1 MWTKATTAVGSRF
14 ALVAVALA
22 LGVAGVRAAEPERVV
37 KAKAAL
43 AKAQAE
49 EAVVAKEHNSRDMAR
64 AATMEIVNAARATL
78 ERTKA
83 NLAAAEE
90 TLKLKTESAKNA
102 AARVAAEKDPAQMK
116 TLQAALAK
124 AEAEKAAAQKV
135 RERRATSVKAAE
147 TRLAT
152 DTPVYERALK
162 DETKVREVLNQKRRV
177 TRDASRQLVF
187 ETAIGARE
195 TIALLETEKTKLE
208 KALAA
213 AKTEADKAAATKA
226 LTEKKTAI
234 QTALAAA
241 AKAETAVKEL
251 RVTITQEGIQA
262 ALNRKNAA
270 AQAAQQKTAAAAAAA
285 AQAAAEK
292 DPLKKKALE
301 AAAAKAAAEKTAAEQ
316 AQAQANAAF
325 FQANGDAATAV
336 ITARGGLK
344 PLAPEAWDYAKARH
358 LLVRAGF
365 GGTPQ
370 QAAQLQAMGLH
381 QAVDLLVDI
390 HRLPAGNFPLEMYPP
405 ERPLPGEPRG
415 QRGGLEGQQINNLRL
430 WWAKRLVESPRPLE
444 EKMTLFWHGHFAVQ
458 YSVVQHSYTMY
469 QQNQMFRRNAVGNF
483 GGLLYGLV
491 HDPAMIRYL
500 DNNTN
505 VKGHANEN
513 LAREIMELF
522 AMGADQGYTEK
533 DIREAARALTGY
545 TYDHFSGQFRFSV
558 KNHDETPKTIF
569 GRTGNWTGDDLVQL
583 ILEQPAT
590 ARFIA
595 RRLFEFFAHAE
606 PAPAVVDQLAH
617 VLRSNQ
623 YELTPMLKNLFLS
636 EEFYS
641 SQSMGTMIKS
651 PVQLVAGM
659 LRDLEV
665 KEVADPGLLFG
676 AMRDMGQELLEPPDV
691 KGWRGGRA
699 WINSNRLFTR
709 YNTVASL
716 LRTVPQPGGRRGVDL
731 VALLAGSGCQSAA
744 DVVDFLARAC
754 FTAGLDAQKRQQL
767 IEYLGAL
774 PPPAQWAAQ
783 RAPLNERLQGL
794 LVLMLCTPEQQMS

>member
-1 MWTKATTAVGSRF
+1 MWSKETMAVVGR
-14 ALVAVALA
+14 LVVAAVALVFIGTLA
-22 LGVAGVRAAEPERVV
+22 LAAEPERVV

-64 AATMEIVNAARATL
+64 AATMEIVNAAKANL

-90 TLKLKTESAKNA
+90 TLKEKAEAIKNA
-102 AARVAAEKDPAQMK
+102 ADRAAAQKDPAQK
-116 TLQAALAK
+116 KALLAALAK
-124 AEAEKAAAQKV
+124 VEAEKAAAEKV
-135 RERRATSVKAAE
+135 RARRATSVKAAE
-147 TRLAT
+147 GRLAS
-152 DTPVYERALK
+152 DTPVADRAIQ
-162 DETKVREVLNQKRRV
+162 DETKVRELLNQKRLV
-177 TRDASRQLVF
+177 TRDAARQLVF
-187 ETAIGARE
+187 ETALGARE
-195 TIALLETEKTKLE
+195 TIGLIQKEKAALEKTLAKADADKTQAAKSLAE
-208 KALAA
+208 KNTALQTASAA
-213 AKTEADKAAATKA
+213 A
-226 LTEKKTAI
+226 
-234 QTALAAA
+234 Q
-241 AKAETAVKEL
+241 KAETAVKEL

-262 ALNRKNAA
+262 ALNRKTAAAGALQQKAAA
-270 AQAAQQKTAAAAAAA
+270 AQAAA

-292 DPLKKKALE
+292 DLQKKKTLAE
-301 AAAAKAAAEKTAAEQ
+301 AAAKAAAEKAAAEKALAEAETAAKK
-316 AQAQANAAF
+316 AFGAA
-325 FQANGDAATAV
+325 ASAV
-336 ITARGGLK
+336 ITARGGLQ
-344 PLAPEAWDYAKARH
+344 PLPPEAWDYAKARH
-358 LLVRAGF
+358 LLVRAGY

-370 QAAQLQAMGLH
+370 QVAQLYALGLH
-381 QAVDLLVDI
+381 QAVDFLVDI
-390 HRLPAGNFPLEMYPP
+390 HRLPAGNFPIEMYPP

-415 QRGGLEGQQINNLRL
+415 QRGGLEAQQITNLRL
-430 WWAKRLVESPRPLE
+430 WWSKRLVESPRPLE
-444 EKMTLFWHGHFAVQ
+444 EKLTLFWHGHFAAQ
-458 YSVVQHSYTMY
+458 YSVVQHSYTMF
-469 QQNQMFRRNAVGNF
+469 QQNQLFRRNAAGNF

-522 AMGADQGYTEK
+522 AMGVDQGYTEK

-545 TYDHFSGQFRFSV
+545 TYDHFSGQFRFIV

-569 GRTGNWTGDDLVQL
+569 GRAGNWTGDDLVQL

-590 ARFIA
+590 GRFIA
-595 RRLFEFFAHAE
+595 RRLFEFFAYAE
-606 PAPAVVDQLAH
+606 PAPAVVDHLAH

-641 SQSMGTMIKS
+641 SKSMGTMIKS
-651 PVQLVAGM
+651 PLQLVVGM
-659 LRDLEV
+659 LRDLGV
-665 KEVADPGLLFG
+665 KEVADYGLLFG

-709 YNTVASL
+709 YNTVANL
-716 LRTVPQPGGRRGVDL
+716 LRNVPQPGGRRGVDV
-731 VALLAGSGCQSAA
+731 VALLEGSGSQNAG

-754 FTAGLDAQKRQQL
+754 FTSPLEPQKRQNL

-774 PPPAQWAAQ
+774 PPPAQWAPQ
-783 RAPLNERLQGL
+783 RTPLNERLQAL